1 VNAHLSLKAE
11 AQCRPG
17 GHFEA
22 LLVREI
28 DPNRIERSLDAGS
41 TRGGG
46 DPRASKAQLGLGA
59 APRHVHVEGKITGAE
74 RDMPN
79 ARAGCKDPVEVGEA
93 TRCLDDRDQIDR
105 PRGQVLLALQLRQE
119 PIDRG

>member
-1 VNAHLSLKAE
+1 VHGCDLLRVNAHLSLKAE

-17 GHFEA
+17 RHFEA

-41 TRGGG
+41 ARGGG

-59 APRHVHVEGKITGAE
+59 APRHVHVEGKITGAK
-74 RDMPN
+74 RDMPD
-79 ARAGCKDPVEVGEA
+79 ARARREDHVEFAEA
-93 TRCLDDRDQIDR
+93 TRRLDDRDQIDG
-105 PRGQVLLALQLRQE
+105 PGC
-119 PIDRG
+119 